1 LLLKICVGTAMFS
14 FEVILK
20 VPVMANPQPVTKYIY
35 LCFMI
40 GLSRQCIFS
49 MNISFGLDMKAG
61 HKIGA
66 NLISGL
72 TAYSESYTTAQRTLV
87 MIDW

>member
-1 LLLKICVGTAMFS
+1 MNKLKIL
-14 FEVILK
+14 VI
-20 VPVMANPQPVTKYIY
+20 ANPQPVTKYIY
-35 LCFMI
+35 FCLMI

-49 MNISFGLDMKAG
+49 INISFGLDLKAG

-66 NLISGL
+66 NLTSGL

-87 MIDW
+87 MINW